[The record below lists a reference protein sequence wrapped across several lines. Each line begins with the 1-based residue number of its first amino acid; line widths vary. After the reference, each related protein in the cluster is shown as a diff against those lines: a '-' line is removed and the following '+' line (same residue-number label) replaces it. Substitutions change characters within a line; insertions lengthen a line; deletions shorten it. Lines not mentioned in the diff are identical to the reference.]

1 LNKDTLKYN
10 SISQDTTLDTLEL
23 TSETFFDKSH
33 ESLYWSAVRKRNTI
47 EKVKALFDVSGD
59 KIYWKAFHCNTTY
72 LQNGQTLV
80 GSLCR
85 KRWCNHCNRITT
97 AEKIKG
103 YQEPLKQL
111 ADEDQLYLVTLTAP
125 TVQARQ
131 LRSEIEK
138 RYKTWN
144 RVKDRLRKQ
153 GIKINGIRKLEVTF
167 SVEKD
172 WYHPHFHLI
181 VQGKLESELLRDYW
195 LEDYKKADI
204 KGNHIIPIGTTAKD
218 LLEVFKYAQKDIVKD
233 ETTAT
238 ATHIIFEALKG
249 KRIFNSYGKIRKV
262 KEPEE
267 EKTESIKYEWLK
279 HRYEVWEFDEDK
291 IDYTTAYGETL
302 IGAEG
307 IRNSLKQEYDK
318 AISKGKEGL
327 SIRSQ
332 RS

>member
-10 SISQDTTLDTLEL
+10 SISQDTTLDTLEV

-33 ESLYWSAVRKRNTI
+33 ESLYWSAVRKRNTN
-47 EKVKALFDVSGD
+47 EKVKALFDVSGNN
-59 KIYWKAFHCNTTY
+59 IYWKAFHCNN
-72 LQNGQTLV
+72 LKIQNGQTLI

-85 KRWCNHCNRITT
+85 KRWCKHCERIGA

-103 YQEPLKQL
+103 YQTPLKEL

-125 TVQARQ
+125 TVKARQ
-131 LRSEIEK
+131 LSSEIDK
-138 RYKTWN
+138 RYVTWS
-144 RVKDRLRKQ
+144 RVKDRLRKR
-153 GIKINGIRKLEVTF
+153 GFKINGIRKLEVEYNEVTD
-167 SVEKD
+167 K
-172 WYHPHFHLI
+172 YHPHFHLI
-181 VQGKLESELLRDYW
+181 VQGKLESELLRSFW
-195 LEDYKKADI
+195 LDEFKTASIKAQ
-204 KGNHIIPIGTTAKD
+204 HIIEVGTTPKD
-218 LLEVFKYAQKDIVKD
+218 LLEVFKYATKDIVKD
-233 ETTAT
+233 KAT
-238 ATHIIFEALKG
+238 ALATHNIFTALTG
-249 KRIFNSYGKIRKV
+249 RRVFQTYGKIRKV
-262 KEPEE
+262 KEPKE

-318 AISKGKEGL
+318 AISKGEEGI